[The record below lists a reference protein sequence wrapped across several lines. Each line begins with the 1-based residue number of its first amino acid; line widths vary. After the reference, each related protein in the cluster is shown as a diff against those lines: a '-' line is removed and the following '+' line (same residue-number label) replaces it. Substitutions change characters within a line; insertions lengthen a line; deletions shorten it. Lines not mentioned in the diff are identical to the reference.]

1 MTDDNLDNL
10 IGRTISSYK
19 VYEKQSEWDDDSLD
33 LLFTD
38 GSSVAISSS
47 SYDGSDISVDF
58 STKQDAEV

>member
-1 MTDDNLDNL
+1 MHDNLDNL

-19 VYEKQSEWDDDSLD
+19 VYEKKSEWDDDSLD

-38 GSSVAISSS
+38 GSSVAISSA